1 MFNHYLKNLKLTKKY
16 NLIADGEKVKYI
28 FLRTPNP
35 TGENVIAFISELP
48 PEFNLTQYIDYD
60 TMYRKSFIDPLQTI
74 LDSVGWQTERT
85 ATLFDF
91 FS

>member
-1 MFNHYLKNLKLTKKY
+1 MFNHYLKQRDITHKY
-16 NLIADGEKVKYI
+16 NLIANGEKIKFI
-28 FLRTPNP
+28 FLRKPNP
-35 TGENVIAFISELP
+35 TGENVISFITELP
-48 PEFNLTQYIDYD
+48 REFELMDYIDYD

-91 FS
+91 FT